1 MIVFLLNLSQTCVFA
16 SPQIVAEKKA
26 GDFHYNIKAD
36 GETLTWSI
44 GDGKKQSELKEDK
57 NNQRELDQ
65 FREAVNEISVQ
76 KFSLIIYILYLLFIG
91 MIGYILYKKVA
102 KKKRELMGIVA
113 LFGIYAVYK
122 CYMAYEFF
130 VQSSVG
136 CQILFCSSYIK
147 QKRVQ
152 PEVKPGLYS
161 FCLGI

>member
-1 MIVFLLNLSQTCVFA
+1 MRISFKLFVMILFLLNLSQTCVFA

-65 FREAVNEISVQ
+65 FREAVNEMSVQ
-76 KFSLIIYILYLLFIG
+76 KFSLIIYILYLIFIG
-91 MIGYILYKKVA
+91 MIGYIFYKKVA
-102 KKKRELMGIVA
+102 ERKRELMGIVA

-130 VQSSVG
+130 VQA
-136 CQILFCSSYIK
+136 QWDAKYYFAALT
-147 QKRVQ
+147 
-152 PEVKPGLYS
+152 
-161 FCLGI
+161 